1 MARKIILSIFNYI
14 FLASNQVKHRKAVLE
29 AKSALDCLR
38 ILQDESLFTQADVIF
53 MQFLCRET
61 DCLDLNEKCIEY
73 AEKQKAL
80 CFFERTPGK
89 DFNNYSIT

>member
-1 MARKIILSIFNYI
+1 MARNIILSIFNYI
-14 FLASNQVKHRKAVLE
+14 FLATNKVKHRKAVLE

-38 ILQDESLFTQADVIF
+38 ILQDESLFTQTDVIF

-80 CFFERTPGK
+80 CFYERTQGK
-89 DFNNYSIT
+89 TF